1 MYKMRHSLAH
11 VLAQSVQKLWPDTQL
26 TIGPPVDTGC
36 YYDFAFTSPISV
48 DDFKSIEKEMR
59 SIINKGQ
66 TFAVDTLSIDDALAF
81 WKGRGQTFKV
91 ELIEDLAKA
100 GETEVTNYRNL
111 DVDGNEMFV
120 DLCKGGHVENMKEIP
135 ADGFKIMSLAGAYWR
150 GDETREQLTRIYV
163 AAFPSKD
170 ELKAHLQMLEEAKK
184 HDHRKLGA
192 EMDLFTFSDTV
203 GSGLPLFFP
212 NGEVIKFQLEN
223 YMREE
228 KTKLGYS
235 FVCIPHIAKK
245 ELYEKSGHMGKYD
258 AMMPVMESSDGDE
271 MVVKP
276 MNCPHHFELFVSR
289 PHSYRDLPLRYAENT
304 TCYRNEKSGELS
316 GLTRV
321 KALTQDDTHHF
332 VRHDQIESEIE
343 IILGLMERT
352 YKTFGFDNFKV
363 DISVRDTQNKEKYFG
378 DDDVWDKAEKTLIEA
393 VKRWGAD
400 FSVEEGEAAFY
411 GPKIDIQVNDAIGR
425 AWQLTTVQLDFIQP
439 ENFDMTY
446 IGSDG
451 AEHRPA
457 VLHVAILGSSHRFM
471 GVLIEHFAGHFPL
484 WLAPVQVNLLPVAS
498 VHEAYAAEVAS
509 QLKEKGI
516 RVDTLSSAES
526 LGKRVREGEKKK
538 VPYLLVL
545 GDKEQESKGVTVRN
559 IATKEQVEVSLV
571 DFLNTTVKDIA
582 DRNIKPSIG

>member
-1 MYKMRHSLAH
+1 
-11 VLAQSVQKLWPDTQL
+11 
-26 TIGPPVDTGC
+26 
-36 YYDFAFTSPISV
+36 
-48 DDFKSIEKEMR
+48 
-59 SIINKGQ
+59 
-66 TFAVDTLSIDDALAF
+66 
-81 WKGRGQTFKV
+81 
-91 ELIEDLAKA
+91 
-100 GETEVTNYRNL
+100 
-111 DVDGNEMFV
+111 
-120 DLCKGGHVENMKEIP
+120 
-135 ADGFKIMSLAGAYWR
+135 
-150 GDETREQLTRIYV
+150 
-163 AAFPSKD
+163 
-170 ELKAHLQMLEEAKK
+170 
-184 HDHRKLGA
+184 
-192 EMDLFTFSDTV
+192 
-203 GSGLPLFFP
+203 
-212 NGEVIKFQLEN
+212 
-223 YMREE
+223 
-228 KTKLGYS
+228 
-235 FVCIPHIAKK
+235 
-245 ELYEKSGHMGKYD
+245 MGKYD
-258 AMMPVMESSDGDE
+258 AMMPVMHNSDGEE

-276 MNCPHHFELFVSR
+276 MNCPHHFELFTSR

-363 DISVRDTQNKEKYFG
+363 DISVRDPHNKEKYFG
-378 DDDVWDKAEKTLIEA
+378 DDAVWNKAEKTLIEA
-393 VKRWGAD
+393 VQRWGAD
-400 FSVEEGEAAFY
+400 YTVEEGEAAFY

-484 WLAPVQVNLLPVAS
+484 WLAPVQVNLLPVAD
-498 VHEAYAAEVAS
+498 VHEAYAAEVAQ
-509 QLKEKGI
+509 QLREKGI
-516 RVDTLSSAES
+516 RVETLSSSES

-559 IATKEQVEVSLV
+559 ISTKEQVEVSLV
-571 DFLNTTVKDIA
+571 DFLKKTEKDIA
-582 DRNIKPSIG
+582 DRSIKPSIG